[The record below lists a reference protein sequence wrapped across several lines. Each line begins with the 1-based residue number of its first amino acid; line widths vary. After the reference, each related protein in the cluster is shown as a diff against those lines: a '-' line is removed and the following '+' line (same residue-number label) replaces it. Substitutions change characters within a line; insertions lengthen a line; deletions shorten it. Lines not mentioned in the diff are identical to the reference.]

1 MSRQTF
7 SNTLSGHRLGRRDL
21 VFVPLTVVLD
31 PGSGDGQGRDHVY
44 PEIWGR
50 TTGREVDLS
59 SKKIS
64 SEPDSTSWI
73 TYKTVKENGEAVSRS
88 QVHKAAYEPLKGE
101 DGDPMPNPAAPA
113 DW

>member
-31 PGSGDGQGRDHVY
+31 PGPGDGQGRGHVY

-64 SEPDSTSWI
+64 SEPDSTSWS